1 MPGLGDIY
9 APPVFVPF
17 EIMPSFFPVMYAD
30 NHFGGIACYGNPLYN
45 HIVASFDNRYSL
57 NQYCPF
63 TGKFFYFMIWNFS
76 HN

>member
-1 MPGLGDIY
+1 
-9 APPVFVPF
+9 
-17 EIMPSFFPVMYAD
+17 MYAN
-30 NHFGGIACYGNPLYN
+30 NHFGGIASYGNPLYN

>member
-1 MPGLGDIY
+1 MSGLGDIY

-17 EIMPSFFPVMYAD
+17 EIMPSFFPVMYAN
-30 NHFGGIACYGNPLYN
+30 NHFGGIASYGNPLYN